1 MNTPQYANDDAVGG
15 SELSGKLERLLPC
28 PFCGGEPEMLH
39 KGNKFSA
46 KRSVTIKCKQCR
58 VQRTDAAMRF
68 GMAWLEGVATDHWN
82 KRSNV
87 KVTGAEPALS
97 AERPR

>member
-1 MNTPQYANDDAVGG
+1 MSAEINPAVVR
-15 SELSGKLERLLPC
+15 SELSVGLGRELLLC

-46 KRSVTIKCKQCR
+46 KRSVTIKCKKCR

-68 GMAWLEGVATDHWN
+68 GMEWLEGVAIDHWN
-82 KRSNV
+82 KRPNV
-87 KVTGAEPALS
+87 EVRGAHDEL
-97 AERPR
+97 